1 MSTGMG
7 DTPNRRAASAAAREF
22 LQTKVDRVGDLA
34 EAARAI
40 DAAVEAR
47 DAADR
52 HITDCQQA
60 YSETRRA
67 AIAAGWTDDELEQL
81 DWAAERGPQPQRRR
95 RPAASAQ
102 RPRRPAAAAPEPRPA
117 DTGSAATATSA
128 QRVERDSGS
137 GSGEPSD
144 ALSDRFGR
152 AEAPARA
159 APGVGHSDP

>member
-1 MSTGMG
+1 MG
-7 DTPNRRAASAAAREF
+7 DTPNRRAASAAARDF

-81 DWAAERGPQPQRRR
+81 DWAAERGPHPQRRR
-95 RPAASAQ
+95 RPAASA
-102 RPRRPAAAAPEPRPA
+102 RRRGGPWPRRRVPARLTPA
-117 DTGSAATATSA
+117 RRHRGVGSAA
-128 QRVERDSGS
+128 
-137 GSGEPSD
+137 
-144 ALSDRFGR
+144 R
-152 AEAPARA
+152 AGL
-159 APGVGHSDP
+159 GV

>member
-1 MSTGMG
+1 MA
-7 DTPNRRAASAAAREF
+7 DTPNRRAASAAARDF
-22 LQTKVDRVGDLA
+22 LQTKIDRVGDLA

-52 HITDCQQA
+52 HITDCQHA

-81 DWAAERGPQPQRRR
+81 GWAVERGPHPQRRR

-102 RPRRPAAAAPEPRPA
+102 RLAAAPEARPA
-117 DTGSAATATSA
+117 
-128 QRVERDSGS
+128 
-137 GSGEPSD
+137 
-144 ALSDRFGR
+144 
-152 AEAPARA
+152 
-159 APGVGHSDP
+159 

>member
-1 MSTGMG
+1 VSTGMG

-81 DWAAERGPQPQRRR
+81 DWAAERGPHPQRRR
-95 RPAASAQ
+95 RP
-102 RPRRPAAAAPEPRPA
+102 RGVGPAAAAARGRGA
-117 DTGSAATATSA
+117 GS
-128 QRVERDSGS
+128 
-137 GSGEPSD
+137 P
-144 ALSDRFGR
+144 
-152 AEAPARA
+152 
-159 APGVGHSDP
+159 PG